1 MLDIN
6 CLGHVDSF
14 SRIIQIPTLRIV
26 LLHDLTATL
35 LLVSYLWRHLWART
49 VVSCGLLL
57 GNLLMEEISLL
68 LPELLN
74 WIDRLLPDLTRIVI
88 LLF

>member
-49 VVSCGLLL
+49 VVSCGLF

-74 WIDRLLPDLTRIVI
+74 WIDRLLPDLTRIVF